1 MVSNASDDLPDPDRP
16 VMTTSESRGSST
28 VTSLRLCSRAPE
40 TTMEDWGEGIGSLQS
55 RGVADGFLEQTFA
68 SSESPANSLFAFLR
82 VVEGPASYDLS
93 LHPPDDLVRA
103 HADVLEREQVGVI
116 AALRRAVEALLPERA

>member
-55 RGVADGFLEQTFA
+55 RRVADGFSEQTFA
-68 SSESPANSLFAFLR
+68 SPESPAKW
-82 VVEGPASYDLS
+82 
-93 LHPPDDLVRA
+93 PDDRFPPAAGGRGSDHQSPSRA
-103 HADVLEREQVGVI
+103 
-116 AALRRAVEALLPERA
+116 